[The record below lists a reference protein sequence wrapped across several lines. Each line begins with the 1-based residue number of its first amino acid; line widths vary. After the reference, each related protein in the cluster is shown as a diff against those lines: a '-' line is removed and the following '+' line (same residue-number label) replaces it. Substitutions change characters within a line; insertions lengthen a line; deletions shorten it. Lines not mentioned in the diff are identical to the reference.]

1 MEDKFPKIDK
11 KFPKKDYAF
20 EENAENLPSINST
33 RTPMKRISVSKDV
46 AGFSS
51 FLNNIL
57 INKRYINM
65 KIISCEEISQNF
77 NFILKTSI
85 DKNEIILQLNIDIIH
100 DILYDD
106 ELTSYI
112 IDKAENLNDKKSNSK
127 KFWENYLIH
136 I

>member
-1 MEDKFPKIDK
+1 
-11 KFPKKDYAF
+11 
-20 EENAENLPSINST
+20 
-33 RTPMKRISVSKDV
+33 MKRISVSKDV

-106 ELTSYI
+106 ELTSYF
-112 IDKAENLNDKKSNSK
+112 IDNAENLNDKKSNSK
-127 KFWENYLIH
+127 KILEELFHSYLNNIFYYDEKLYNLLNINELLKLENEKNNND
-136 I
+136 